1 MEKLNRKHH
10 WEKIYS
16 EKKFSE
22 LSWYQKRPVAS
33 LNFIKKFKLPK
44 NSKII
49 DIGGGDSFFVD
60 SLLDLGFKDITVLDI
75 SEISL
80 IKAQNR
86 LGKERSKYIKWVN
99 ADAANFK
106 PEEKYD
112 LWHDRAAFHF
122 LTGVS
127 EIKKYI
133 KIVKDHVNPEGYLLI
148 GTFSEK
154 GPEKCSGLKIKRYS
168 EKTMSEIFVKFFNK
182 IKCITVNHK
191 TPFKTIQ
198 NFIFCS
204 FQRLSS
210 I

>member
-1 MEKLNRKHH
+1 MEKINRKLH

-16 EKKFSE
+16 EKNFSE

-33 LNFIKKFKLPK
+33 LNFIKKFKLSK

-60 SLLDLGFKDITVLDI
+60 SLLDLGYKDITVLDI
-75 SEISL
+75 SETSL

-86 LGKERSKYIKWVN
+86 LGKERSKYIKWIN
-99 ADAANFK
+99 ADVAKFK
-106 PEEKYD
+106 PDEKYD

-122 LTGVS
+122 LTD
-127 EIKKYI
+127 EPDIKKYI
-133 KIVKDHVNPEGYLLI
+133 KTVKDHVKPEGYLLI

-168 EKTMSEIFVKFFNK
+168 ENTMSERLINFFNK

-191 TPFKTIQ
+191 TPFNTIQ

-210 I
+210 V